1 MTNTELLSYIA
12 IGVAGCAVLAF
23 IITFVNLRK
32 IRRQLVAFRGANEE
46 INFVEA
52 CANLSAQ
59 NDELNAKVQRLTQAL
74 VITQRDVAASL
85 RHLAVVRFNAISDM
99 GPQYSFSAAILDDAA
114 NGIVITCIQGRDQSR
129 VYSKTIING
138 TSELSLTPEEQQAIE
153 SARPEDQ

>member
-1 MTNTELLSYIA
+1 MTNIEQLAYAA
-12 IGVAGCAVLAF
+12 IGVATLALLAV
-23 IITFVNLRK
+23 IVTFVNLRK
-32 IRRQLVAFRGANEE
+32 IRRQLVAFRGSSQE

-59 NDELNAKVQRLTQAL
+59 NDELALKVQRLTQVIA
-74 VITQRDVAASL
+74 ITQRDVAASL

-99 GPQYSFSAAILDDAA
+99 GPQYSFSAAILDDHA

-138 TSELSLTPEEQQAIE
+138 SSDLSLTPEEQQAIA
-153 SARPEDQ
+153 SARPEGQ

>member
-1 MTNTELLSYIA
+1 M
-12 IGVAGCAVLAF
+12 
-23 IITFVNLRK
+23 
-32 IRRQLVAFRGANEE
+32 AFRGASEE